1 MQERESRAHHAD
13 VQGGGRIAEHT
24 IFGFPVGLEGG
35 RVDGGDQCRPP
46 WYKRRML
53 KPTPSW
59 AAELEVA
66 FRSGASGQ
74 CVLYGNV
81 HDRLAVGDRL
91 ISIDRYLQDT
101 LLAAVTVVLAYDL
114 GNGLTIE
121 RGEEYL
127 AQWVPS
133 SLRNLP
139 LEPLEA
145 VRFINRYARYLANL
159 KAVQRHEIPSVAIV
173 VRGADQLL
181 PADGQG
187 LQHGSL
193 TCLVRDWGMSSPFA
207 QLPFYSF
214 LVADNLTDLDPL
226 IVFAPQSKTVR
237 IPLPSAADLEL
248 ALRVLHREHPQ
259 TIPADTNFAALAA
272 AITGLSVNTLQQI
285 TKVRAHNGQS
295 LQSHDFAALKKEMVE
310 RDAPGLVEFVESTRT
325 LDDYFGQEALKSWLR
340 QDIALWRI
348 NDIRALPMGYLLCG
362 PVGTGKT
369 FLVECLAGEAG
380 VPVLKLKNFRD
391 KWIGSSEANLEKIF
405 RLIHALGRCIVFVDE
420 ADQTLGRR
428 DSGISDSGLSGR
440 LYSMIAQEMAD
451 TDNRG
456 NVVWVLGS
464 SRPDLIEVD
473 LKRPGRID
481 LKVPI
486 LPTATREQSC
496 GLIAALA
503 RRYEL
508 KVTESEFGAMLQQI
522 PTMMTPGAAEALVVK
537 AYRVSRT
544 ENVAPAAALSR
555 CLVGYQ
561 SAIPQDVL
569 DLQMRLAI
577 QEATDLSFVAEE
589 LRHYA
594 TGSVA
599 VTG

>member
-1 MQERESRAHHAD
+1 MLT
-13 VQGGGRIAEHT
+13 HT
-24 IFGFPVGLEGG
+24 
-35 RVDGGDQCRPP
+35 
-46 WYKRRML
+46 
-53 KPTPSW
+53 PTW
-59 AAELEVA
+59 ASELVVA

-74 CVLYGNV
+74 CILYGNV

-101 LLAAVTVVLAYDL
+101 LLAEMAVVLSYDL
-114 GNGLTIE
+114 GNGLTVD
-121 RGEEYL
+121 RGEEHL

-145 VRFINRYARYLANL
+145 VRFINRYARYLANI
-159 KAVQRHEIPSVAIV
+159 KAVQRPQIPSVAVV

-193 TCLVRDWGMSSPFA
+193 TCLVRDWGLSSPFA
-207 QLPFYSF
+207 QLPFFSF
-214 LVADNLTDLDPL
+214 LIADNLTDLDPL
-226 IVFAPQSKTVR
+226 VVFAPQSKLVR
-237 IPLPSAADLEL
+237 IPLPSAGDLEL
-248 ALRVLHREHPQ
+248 ALRVLHQEYPR
-259 TIPADTNFAALAA
+259 TIPAGTNFGALAA

-285 TKVRAHNGQS
+285 TKVRAHNGQVLHS
-295 LQSHDFAALKKEMVE
+295 QDFAALKKEMVE
-310 RDAPGLVEFVESTRT
+310 RDAPGLVEFVEPTRT
-325 LDDYFGQEALKSWLR
+325 LDDYFGQDALKDWLR
-340 QDIALWRI
+340 QDIALWRL
-348 NDIRALPMGYLLCG
+348 NDIKALPMGYLLCG

-486 LPTATREQSC
+486 LPTATRAQSG

-503 RRYEL
+503 KRYGLTIEAHEL
-508 KVTESEFGAMLQQI
+508 EEMIHQCPIML
-522 PTMMTPGAAEALVVK
+522 TPGAAEALVVK
-537 AYRVSRT
+537 AYRMCRT
-544 ENVAPAAALSR
+544 ESVAPAAALAR
-555 CLVGYQ
+555 CLAGYQ

-569 DLQMRLAI
+569 ELQMRLAI
-577 QEATDLSFVAEE
+577 QEATDLAFVAEE

-594 TGSVA
+594 NSGSA
-599 VTG
+599 QGAT

>member
-1 MQERESRAHHAD
+1 
-13 VQGGGRIAEHT
+13 
-24 IFGFPVGLEGG
+24 
-35 RVDGGDQCRPP
+35 
-46 WYKRRML
+46 ML
-53 KPTPSW
+53 TQTPAW
-59 AAELEVA
+59 ATELEVA
-66 FRSGASGQ
+66 FRSGSSGQ

-81 HDRLAVGDRL
+81 HDRLAVRDRL
-91 ISIDRYLQDT
+91 ISMDRYLQDT
-101 LLAAVTVVLAYDL
+101 LLATMNVVLSYDL
-114 GNGLTIE
+114 GNGLTVE
-121 RGEEYL
+121 RGEEHL

-159 KAVQRHEIPSVAIV
+159 RAVQQREIPSVAVV

-193 TCLVRDWGMSSPFA
+193 TCLVRDWGLTSPFA

-214 LVADNLTDLDPL
+214 LIADNLTDLDPL
-226 IVFAPQSKTVR
+226 LAFAPQTKLVR

-248 ALRVLHREHPQ
+248 ALRVLHQEFPQ
-259 TIPADTNFAALAA
+259 TIPAATNFAALAA

-285 TKVRAHNGQS
+285 TKVRAHNGQV

-325 LDDYFGQEALKSWLR
+325 LDDYFGQDALKNWLR

-348 NDIRALPMGYLLCG
+348 NDIKALPMGYLLCG

-451 TDNRG
+451 TANRG

-486 LPTATREQSC
+486 LPTATRAQSG

-503 RRYEL
+503 KRYDLQITTGEL
-508 KVTESEFGAMLQQI
+508 QEMLHLF
-522 PTMMTPGAAEALVVK
+522 PTMLTAGAAEALVVK

-544 ENVAPAAALSR
+544 ESVAPAAALSR

-569 DLQMRLAI
+569 ELQMRLAI
-577 QEATDLSFVAEE
+577 QEATDLAFVAEE
-589 LRHYA
+589 LRHFA
-594 TGSVA
+594 TGTPGTTA
-599 VTG
+599 

>member
-1 MQERESRAHHAD
+1 MLT
-13 VQGGGRIAEHT
+13 HT
-24 IFGFPVGLEGG
+24 
-35 RVDGGDQCRPP
+35 
-46 WYKRRML
+46 
-53 KPTPSW
+53 PTW
-59 AAELEVA
+59 ASELDVA

-74 CVLYGNV
+74 CILYGNV

-101 LLAAVTVVLAYDL
+101 LLAEMAVVLSYDL
-114 GNGLTIE
+114 GNGLTVE
-121 RGEEYL
+121 RGEEHL

-145 VRFINRYARYLANL
+145 VRFINRYARYLANIR
-159 KAVQRHEIPSVAIV
+159 AVQRPQIPSVAIV

-193 TCLVRDWGMSSPFA
+193 TCLVRDWGLSSPFA
-207 QLPFYSF
+207 QLPFFSF
-214 LVADNLTDLDPL
+214 LIADNLTDLDPL
-226 IVFAPQSKTVR
+226 VVFAPQAKLVR
-237 IPLPSAADLEL
+237 IPLPSAGDLEL
-248 ALRVLHREHPQ
+248 ALRVLHQEYPR
-259 TIPADTNFAALAA
+259 TIRAGTDFGALAA

-285 TKVRAHNGQS
+285 TKVRAHNGQV

-310 RDAPGLVEFVESTRT
+310 RDAPGLVEFVEPTRT
-325 LDDYFGQEALKSWLR
+325 LDDYFGQEALKNWLR

-348 NDIRALPMGYLLCG
+348 NDIKALPMGYLLCG

-405 RLIHALGRCIVFVDE
+405 SLIHALGRCIVFVDE

-473 LKRPGRID
+473 LKRPGRIA

-486 LPTATREQSC
+486 LPTATRAQSG

-503 RRYEL
+503 KRYEL
-508 KVTESEFGAMLQQI
+508 TIAPHELEEMIPQCPVML
-522 PTMMTPGAAEALVVK
+522 TPGAAEALVVK
-537 AYRVSRT
+537 AYRMCRT
-544 ENVAPAAALSR
+544 ESIAPAAALAR
-555 CLVGYQ
+555 CLAGYQ

-569 DLQMRLAI
+569 ELQMRLAI
-577 QEATDLSFVAEE
+577 QEATDLAFVAEE

-594 TGSVA
+594 HSGA
-599 VTG
+599 Q

>member
-1 MQERESRAHHAD
+1 MPT
-13 VQGGGRIAEHT
+13 HT
-24 IFGFPVGLEGG
+24 
-35 RVDGGDQCRPP
+35 
-46 WYKRRML
+46 
-53 KPTPSW
+53 PTW
-59 AAELEVA
+59 ASELDVA

-74 CVLYGNV
+74 CILYGNV
-81 HDRLAVGDRL
+81 HDQLAVGDRL

-101 LLAAVTVVLAYDL
+101 LLAEMAVVLSYDL
-114 GNGLTIE
+114 GNGLTVE
-121 RGEEYL
+121 RGEEHL

-145 VRFINRYARYLANL
+145 VRFINRYARYLANI
-159 KAVQRHEIPSVAIV
+159 KAVQRPQIPSVAIV

-181 PADGQG
+181 PADGHG

-193 TCLVRDWGMSSPFA
+193 TCLVRDWGLSSPFA
-207 QLPFYSF
+207 QLPFFSF
-214 LVADNLTDLDPL
+214 LIADNLTDLDPL
-226 IVFAPQSKTVR
+226 VVFAPQAKLVR
-237 IPLPSAADLEL
+237 IPLPSAGDLEL
-248 ALRVLHREHPQ
+248 ALRVLHQEYPR
-259 TIPADTNFAALAA
+259 TIPAGSDFGALAA

-285 TKVRAHNGQS
+285 TKVRAHNGQV

-310 RDAPGLVEFVESTRT
+310 RDAPGLVEFVEPTRT
-325 LDDYFGQEALKSWLR
+325 LDDYFGQDALKDWLR
-340 QDIALWRI
+340 QDIALWRL
-348 NDIRALPMGYLLCG
+348 NDIKALPMGYLLCG

-486 LPTATREQSC
+486 LPTATRAQSG

-503 RRYEL
+503 KRYALDIEPH
-508 KVTESEFGAMLQQI
+508 EIAAMIHLCPI
-522 PTMMTPGAAEALVVK
+522 MLTPGAAEALVVK
-537 AYRVSRT
+537 AYRMCRT
-544 ENVAPAAALSR
+544 ERVDPAAALAR
-555 CLVGYQ
+555 CLEGYQ

-569 DLQMRLAI
+569 ELQMRLAI
-577 QEATDLSFVAEE
+577 QEATDLAFVAEE

-594 TGSVA
+594 NSGPA
-599 VTG
+599 QGVT

>member
-1 MQERESRAHHAD
+1 MLT
-13 VQGGGRIAEHT
+13 HT
-24 IFGFPVGLEGG
+24 
-35 RVDGGDQCRPP
+35 
-46 WYKRRML
+46 
-53 KPTPSW
+53 PTW
-59 AAELEVA
+59 ASELDVA

-74 CVLYGNV
+74 CILYGNV

-101 LLAAVTVVLAYDL
+101 LLAEMAVVLSYDL
-114 GNGLTIE
+114 GNGLTVE
-121 RGEEYL
+121 RGEEHL

-145 VRFINRYARYLANL
+145 VRFINRYARYLANI
-159 KAVQRHEIPSVAIV
+159 KAVQRPEIPSVAIV

-193 TCLVRDWGMSSPFA
+193 TCLVRDWGLSSPFA
-207 QLPFYSF
+207 QLPFFSF
-214 LVADNLTDLDPL
+214 LIADNLTDLDPL
-226 IVFAPQSKTVR
+226 VGFAPQAKLVR

-248 ALRVLHREHPQ
+248 ALRVLHQEYPR
-259 TIPADTNFAALAA
+259 TIPAASNFGALAA

-285 TKVRAHNGQS
+285 TKVRAHNGQV
-295 LQSHDFAALKKEMVE
+295 LHSHDFAALKKEMVE
-310 RDAPGLVEFVESTRT
+310 RDAPGLVEFVEPTRT
-325 LDDYFGQEALKSWLR
+325 LDDYFGQDALKDWLR
-340 QDIALWRI
+340 QDIALWRL
-348 NDIRALPMGYLLCG
+348 NDIKALPMGYLLCG

-456 NVVWVLGS
+456 NVVWILGS

-486 LPTATREQSC
+486 LPTATRAQSG

-503 RRYEL
+503 KRYGLAIEPHEL
-508 KVTESEFGAMLQQI
+508 EEMIHLCPIML
-522 PTMMTPGAAEALVVK
+522 TPGAAEALVVK
-537 AYRVSRT
+537 AYRMCRT
-544 ENVAPAAALSR
+544 ESAAPAAALAR

-569 DLQMRLAI
+569 ELQMRLAI
-577 QEATDLSFVAEE
+577 QEATDLAFVAEE

-594 TGSVA
+594 NSGA
-599 VTG
+599 RQGVT

>member
-1 MQERESRAHHAD
+1 MRT
-13 VQGGGRIAEHT
+13 HT
-24 IFGFPVGLEGG
+24 
-35 RVDGGDQCRPP
+35 
-46 WYKRRML
+46 
-53 KPTPSW
+53 PTW
-59 AAELEVA
+59 ASELDVA

-74 CVLYGNV
+74 CILYGNV

-101 LLAAVTVVLAYDL
+101 LLAEMAVVLSYDL
-114 GNGLTIE
+114 GNGLTVE
-121 RGEEYL
+121 RGEEHL

-145 VRFINRYARYLANL
+145 VRFINRYARYLANI
-159 KAVQRHEIPSVAIV
+159 KAVQRPEIPSVAIV

-193 TCLVRDWGMSSPFA
+193 TCLVRDWGLSSPFA
-207 QLPFYSF
+207 QLPFFSF
-214 LVADNLTDLDPL
+214 LIADNLTDLDPL
-226 IVFAPQSKTVR
+226 VVFAPQAKLVR
-237 IPLPSAADLEL
+237 IPLPSAGDLEL
-248 ALRVLHREHPQ
+248 ALRVLHQEYPR
-259 TIPADTNFAALAA
+259 TIPAGSNFGALAA

-285 TKVRAHNGQS
+285 TKVRAHNGQV
-295 LQSHDFAALKKEMVE
+295 LHAHDFAALKKEMVE
-310 RDAPGLVEFVESTRT
+310 RDAPGLVEFVEPTRT
-325 LDDYFGQEALKSWLR
+325 LDDYFGQDALKDWLR
-340 QDIALWRI
+340 QDIALWRL
-348 NDIRALPMGYLLCG
+348 NDIKALPMGYLLCG

-456 NVVWVLGS
+456 KVVWVLGS

-486 LPTATREQSC
+486 LPTATRAQSG

-503 RRYEL
+503 KRYALNIEPHEL
-508 KVTESEFGAMLQQI
+508 EAMIHLCPI
-522 PTMMTPGAAEALVVK
+522 MLTPGAAEALVVK
-537 AYRVSRT
+537 AYRMCRT
-544 ENVAPAAALSR
+544 ESVAPAAALAR
-555 CLVGYQ
+555 CLQGYQ

-569 DLQMRLAI
+569 ELQMRLAI
-577 QEATDLSFVAEE
+577 QEATDLAFVAEE

-594 TGSVA
+594 HSGGAQGVM
-599 VTG
+599 

>member
-1 MQERESRAHHAD
+1 MPT
-13 VQGGGRIAEHT
+13 HT
-24 IFGFPVGLEGG
+24 
-35 RVDGGDQCRPP
+35 
-46 WYKRRML
+46 
-53 KPTPSW
+53 PTW
-59 AAELEVA
+59 ASELEVA

-74 CVLYGNV
+74 CILYGNV
-81 HDRLAVGDRL
+81 HDRLAVGERL
-91 ISIDRYLQDT
+91 ISVDRYLQDT
-101 LLAAVTVVLAYDL
+101 LLAEMAVVLSYDL
-114 GNGLTIE
+114 GNGLTVE
-121 RGEEYL
+121 RGEEHL

-145 VRFINRYARYLANL
+145 VRFINRYARYLANI
-159 KAVQRHEIPSVAIV
+159 KAVQRPEIPSVAIV

-187 LQHGSL
+187 LKHGSL
-193 TCLVRDWGMSSPFA
+193 TCLVRDWGLSSPFA
-207 QLPFYSF
+207 QLPFFSF
-214 LVADNLTDLDPL
+214 LIADNLTDLDPL
-226 IVFAPQSKTVR
+226 VVFAPQAKLVR
-237 IPLPSAADLEL
+237 IPLPSAGDLEL
-248 ALRVLHREHPQ
+248 ALRVLHREYPR
-259 TIPADTNFAALAA
+259 TIPAGANFGALAA
-272 AITGLSVNTLQQI
+272 AITGLSINTLQQI
-285 TKVRAHNGQS
+285 TKVRAHNGQV

-310 RDAPGLVEFVESTRT
+310 RDAPGLVEFVEPTRT
-325 LDDYFGQEALKSWLR
+325 LDDYFGQDALKDWLR

-348 NDIRALPMGYLLCG
+348 NDIKALPMGYLLCG

-486 LPTATREQSC
+486 LPTATRAQSG
-496 GLIAALA
+496 GLIGALA
-503 RRYEL
+503 KRYDLSIHPHEL
-508 KVTESEFGAMLQQI
+508 EEMIHLCPVML
-522 PTMMTPGAAEALVVK
+522 TPGAAEALVVK
-537 AYRVSRT
+537 AYRMCRT
-544 ENVAPAAALSR
+544 ENVAPAAALAR
-555 CLVGYQ
+555 CLAGYQ

-569 DLQMRLAI
+569 ELQMRLAI
-577 QEATDLSFVAEE
+577 QEATDLAFVAEE

-594 TGSVA
+594 TSGSVQGL
-599 VTG
+599 T

>member
-1 MQERESRAHHAD
+1 MPD
-13 VQGGGRIAEHT
+13 N
-24 IFGFPVGLEGG
+24 
-35 RVDGGDQCRPP
+35 
-46 WYKRRML
+46 
-53 KPTPSW
+53 TPSW
-59 AAELEVA
+59 ATELTVA
-66 FRSGASGQ
+66 FKSGASGQ

-81 HDRLAVGDRL
+81 HDRLAVNDQL
-91 ISIDRYLQDT
+91 ISIDRYLQHM
-101 LLAAVTVVLAYDL
+101 LLAEMQVILAYDL
-114 GNGLTIE
+114 GNGLTVE
-121 RGEEYL
+121 RGEEHL

-139 LEPLEA
+139 LDPLEA
-145 VRFINRYARYLANL
+145 VRFINKYARYLANL
-159 KAVQRHEIPSVAIV
+159 RAVKRQEIPSVAV
-173 VRGADQLL
+173 LVRGADQLL

-193 TCLVRDWGMSSPFA
+193 TCLVRDWGLSSPFSL
-207 QLPFYSF
+207 LPFVSF
-214 LVADNLTDLDPL
+214 LIADNLTDLDPL
-226 IVFAPQSKTVR
+226 VVFAPQVKLVR
-237 IPLPSAADLEL
+237 IPLPSAAELEL
-248 ALRVLHREHPQ
+248 ALRALHREYPQ
-259 TIPADTNFAALAA
+259 TIPAATDFPSLAA

-285 TKVRAHNGQS
+285 TKVRAHHRQVLDS
-295 LQSHDFAALKKEMVE
+295 QDFAALKKEMVE
-310 RDAPGLVEFVESTRT
+310 RDAPGLVEFIESTRT
-325 LDDYFGQEALKSWLR
+325 LDDYFGQEVLKNWLR

-428 DSGISDSGLSGR
+428 DSGIADSGLSGR

-486 LPTATREQSC
+486 LPTATRAQSS

-503 RRYEL
+503 KRYEL
-508 KVTESEFGAMLQQI
+508 AVSERELQAML
-522 PTMMTPGAAEALVVK
+522 PTMPAMLTPGAAEALVVK

-544 ENVAPAAALSR
+544 ESVAPAAALAR

-569 DLQMRLAI
+569 ELQMRLAI
-577 QEATDLSFVAEE
+577 QEASDLAFVAEE
-589 LRHYA
+589 LRHFA
-594 TGSVA
+594 TGSA
-599 VTG
+599 PLTA

>member
-1 MQERESRAHHAD
+1 MIEPIPA
-13 VQGGGRIAEHT
+13 IW
-24 IFGFPVGLEGG
+24 
-35 RVDGGDQCRPP
+35 P
-46 WYKRRML
+46 WYKRQMQT
-53 KPTPSW
+53 PTPAW

-91 ISIDRYLQDT
+91 ISVDRYLQDT
-101 LLAAVTVVLAYDL
+101 LLAAMTVVLSYDL
-114 GNGLTIE
+114 GNGLTVK
-121 RGEEYL
+121 RGEEHL

-159 KAVQRHEIPSVAIV
+159 RAVQQREIPSVAIV

-181 PADGQG
+181 PTDGQG

-193 TCLVRDWGMSSPFA
+193 TCLVRDWGLSSPFT
-207 QLPFYSF
+207 QLPFFSF
-214 LVADNLTDLDPL
+214 LIADNLTDLDPL
-226 IVFAPQSKTVR
+226 VVFAPQAKLVR
-237 IPLPSAADLEL
+237 IPLPSAGDLEL
-248 ALRVLHREHPQ
+248 ALRVLHQEYPR
-259 TIPADTNFAALAA
+259 TIPAGTNFGALAA

-285 TKVRAHNGQS
+285 TKVRAHNGQV

-325 LDDYFGQEALKSWLR
+325 LDDYFGQEVLKNWLR
-340 QDIALWRI
+340 QDITLWRI
-348 NDIRALPMGYLLCG
+348 NDIKALPMGYLLCG

-391 KWIGSSEANLEKIF
+391 KWSGSSEANLEKIF

-428 DSGISDSGLSGR
+428 DSGIADSGLSGR

-486 LPTATREQSC
+486 LPTATREQSR

-503 RRYEL
+503 KRYEL
-508 KVTESEFGAMLQQI
+508 LIEPQDLAAMI
-522 PTMMTPGAAEALVVK
+522 PLCPVMLTPGAAEALVVK
-537 AYRVSRT
+537 AYRMCRT
-544 ENVAPAAALSR
+544 ESVAPAAALAH
-555 CLVGYQ
+555 CLGGYQ

-569 DLQMRLAI
+569 ELQMRLAI
-577 QEATDLSFVAEE
+577 QEATDLAFVAEE

-594 TGSVA
+594 NSGSVQG
-599 VTG
+599 VT

>member
-1 MQERESRAHHAD
+1 MPT
-13 VQGGGRIAEHT
+13 HT
-24 IFGFPVGLEGG
+24 
-35 RVDGGDQCRPP
+35 
-46 WYKRRML
+46 
-53 KPTPSW
+53 PTW
-59 AAELEVA
+59 AAELDVA

-74 CVLYGNV
+74 CILYGNV
-81 HDRLAVGDRL
+81 HDRLAVGERL

-101 LLAAVTVVLAYDL
+101 LLAEMAVVLSYDL
-114 GNGLTIE
+114 GNGLTVE
-121 RGEEYL
+121 RGEEHL

-145 VRFINRYARYLANL
+145 VRFINRYARYLANI
-159 KAVQRHEIPSVAIV
+159 KAVRRQEIPSVAIV

-193 TCLVRDWGMSSPFA
+193 TCLVRDWGLSSPFA
-207 QLPFYSF
+207 QLPFFSF
-214 LVADNLTDLDPL
+214 LIADNLTDLDPL
-226 IVFAPQSKTVR
+226 VVFAPQAKLVR
-237 IPLPSAADLEL
+237 IPLPSAGDLEL
-248 ALRVLHREHPQ
+248 ALRVLHQEYPR
-259 TIPADTNFAALAA
+259 TIRAGTNFGALAA
-272 AITGLSVNTLQQI
+272 AVTGLSVNTLQQI
-285 TKVRAHNGQS
+285 TKVRAHNGQI
-295 LQSHDFAALKKEMVE
+295 LQSQDFAALKKEMVE
-310 RDAPGLVEFVESTRT
+310 RDAPGLVEFVEPTRT
-325 LDDYFGQEALKSWLR
+325 LDDYFGQDALKNWLR

-348 NDIRALPMGYLLCG
+348 NDIKALPMGYLLCG

-456 NVVWVLGS
+456 RIVWVLGS

-486 LPTATREQSC
+486 LPTATRAQSG
-496 GLIAALA
+496 GLIGALA
-503 RRYEL
+503 KRYEL
-508 KVTESEFGAMLQQI
+508 TIESHELAAMI
-522 PTMMTPGAAEALVVK
+522 PQCPVMLTPGAAEALVVK
-537 AYRVSRT
+537 AYRMCRT
-544 ENVAPAAALSR
+544 EGIAPALALAR
-555 CLVGYQ
+555 CLAGYQ

-569 DLQMRLAI
+569 ELQMRLAI
-577 QEATDLSFVAEE
+577 QEATDLAFVAEE

-594 TGSVA
+594 HSGA
-599 VTG
+599 VRE

>member
-1 MQERESRAHHAD
+1 
-13 VQGGGRIAEHT
+13 V
-24 IFGFPVGLEGG
+24 
-35 RVDGGDQCRPP
+35 
-46 WYKRRML
+46 
-53 KPTPSW
+53 
-59 AAELEVA
+59 
-66 FRSGASGQ
+66 
-74 CVLYGNV
+74 
-81 HDRLAVGDRL
+81 
-91 ISIDRYLQDT
+91 
-101 LLAAVTVVLAYDL
+101 
-114 GNGLTIE
+114 E
-121 RGEEYL
+121 RGEEHL

-159 KAVQRHEIPSVAIV
+159 RAVQHREIPSVAVV

-187 LQHGSL
+187 LPHGSL
-193 TCLVRDWGMSSPFA
+193 TCLVRDWGLSSPFA

-214 LVADNLTDLDPL
+214 LIADNLTDLDPL
-226 IVFAPQSKTVR
+226 LAFAPQAKLVR

-248 ALRVLHREHPQ
+248 ALRVLHQEYPQ
-259 TIPADTNFAALAA
+259 TIPAGTNFPALAA
-272 AITGLSVNTLQQI
+272 AITGLSVNTLLQI
-285 TKVRAHNGQS
+285 TKVRTHNGEV
-295 LQSHDFAALKKEMVE
+295 LQSHDFAAFKKEMVE
-310 RDAPGLVEFVESTRT
+310 RDAPGLVEFVESRRT
-325 LDDYFGQEALKSWLR
+325 LDDYFGQDALKDWLR

-348 NDIRALPMGYLLCG
+348 NDIKALPMGYLLCG

-428 DSGISDSGLSGR
+428 DSGIADSGLSGR

-451 TDNRG
+451 TANRG

-486 LPTATREQSC
+486 LPTATREQSS

-503 RRYEL
+503 KRYEL
-508 KVTESEFGAMLQQI
+508 NITDEELAQMLQLVPI
-522 PTMMTPGAAEALVVK
+522 MLTPGAAEALVVK

-544 ENVAPAAALSR
+544 ESVAPAAALAR

-569 DLQMRLAI
+569 ELQMRLAI
-577 QEATDLSFVAEE
+577 QEATDLAFVAEE
-589 LRHYA
+589 LRYLA
-594 TGSVA
+594 TGGPPTAS
-599 VTG
+599 

>member
-1 MQERESRAHHAD
+1 MAD
-13 VQGGGRIAEHT
+13 N
-24 IFGFPVGLEGG
+24 
-35 RVDGGDQCRPP
+35 
-46 WYKRRML
+46 
-53 KPTPSW
+53 TPAW
-59 AAELEVA
+59 ASELTVA
-66 FRSGASGQ
+66 FKSGASGQ
-74 CVLYGNV
+74 CVLSGNV
-81 HDRLAVGDRL
+81 HDRLAVNGQL
-91 ISIDRYLQDT
+91 ISIDRYLQHI
-101 LLAAVTVVLAYDL
+101 LLADVQVILAYDL
-114 GNGLTIE
+114 GNGLTVE
-121 RGEEYL
+121 RGEEHL

-159 KAVQRHEIPSVAIV
+159 RAVKSQEIPSVAV
-173 VRGADQLL
+173 LVRGADQLL
-181 PADGQG
+181 PVDGQG
-187 LQHGSL
+187 FQHGSL
-193 TCLVRDWGMSSPFA
+193 TCLVRDWGLSSPFSL
-207 QLPFYSF
+207 LPFVSF
-214 LVADNLTDLDPL
+214 LIADNLTDLDSL
-226 IVFAPQSKTVR
+226 VVFAPQVKLVR
-237 IPLPSAADLEL
+237 IPLPSATELEL
-248 ALRVLHREHPQ
+248 ALRALHREYPR
-259 TIPADTNFAALAA
+259 TIPATTHFAALAA

-285 TKVRAHNGQS
+285 TKIRAHHGQI
-295 LQSHDFAALKKEMVE
+295 LESHDFAALKKEMVE

-325 LDDYFGQEALKSWLR
+325 LDDYFGQEVLKDWLR
-340 QDIALWRI
+340 QDIALWKI
-348 NDIRALPMGYLLCG
+348 NDIKALPMGYLLCG

-428 DSGISDSGLSGR
+428 DSGIADSGLSGR

-486 LPTATREQSC
+486 LPTATRGQSR

-503 RRYEL
+503 LRYEL
-508 KVTESEFGAMLQQI
+508 NVSADQLEDMLPQI
-522 PTMMTPGAAEALVVK
+522 PTLMTPGAAEALVVK

-544 ENVAPAAALSR
+544 EAVAPATALAR
-555 CLVGYQ
+555 CLDGYQ
-561 SAIPQDVL
+561 NAIPQEVL
-569 DLQMRLAI
+569 ELQMRLAI
-577 QEATDLSFVAEE
+577 QEASDLAFVAEE
-589 LRHYA
+589 LRHFA
-594 TGSVA
+594 TAGGP
-599 VTG
+599 VTD

>member
-1 MQERESRAHHAD
+1 MPQV
-13 VQGGGRIAEHT
+13 VQVQSM
-24 IFGFPVGLEGG
+24 P
-35 RVDGGDQCRPP
+35 DN
-46 WYKRRML
+46 
-53 KPTPSW
+53 TPAW
-59 AAELEVA
+59 ASELTVA
-66 FRSGASGQ
+66 FKSGASGQ
-74 CVLYGNV
+74 CVLFGNV
-81 HDRLAVGDRL
+81 HDRLAVNDQL
-91 ISIDRYLQDT
+91 ISIDGYLQHM
-101 LLAAVTVVLAYDL
+101 LLADVQVILAYDL
-114 GNGLTIE
+114 GNGLTVE

-145 VRFINRYARYLANL
+145 VRFINRFARYLANL
-159 KAVQRHEIPSVAIV
+159 RAVKRHEVPSVAIL

-187 LQHGSL
+187 FQHGSL
-193 TCLVRDWGMSSPFA
+193 TCLVRDWGLSSPFSL
-207 QLPFYSF
+207 LPFVSF
-214 LVADNLTDLDPL
+214 LIADNLTDLDPL
-226 IVFAPQSKTVR
+226 VVFAPQVKLVR
-237 IPLPSAADLEL
+237 IPLPSAAELEL
-248 ALRVLHREHPQ
+248 ALRALHREYPR
-259 TIPADTNFAALAA
+259 TIPATTQFSALAA

-285 TKVRAHNGQS
+285 TKIRAHHWQV
-295 LQSHDFAALKKEMVE
+295 LESHDFAALKKEMVE

-325 LDDYFGQEALKSWLR
+325 LDDYFGQDVLKDWLR

-348 NDIRALPMGYLLCG
+348 NDIKALPMGYLLCG

-440 LYSMIAQEMAD
+440 LYSMIAQEMAN

-486 LPTATREQSC
+486 LPTANREQSS

-503 RRYEL
+503 KRYEL
-508 KVTESEFGAMLQQI
+508 NVSDAQLQDMLPMI
-522 PTMMTPGAAEALVVK
+522 PAMMTPGAAEALVVK

-544 ENVAPAAALSR
+544 EAVAAGTALAR
-555 CLVGYQ
+555 CLEGYQ

-569 DLQMRLAI
+569 ELQMRLAI
-577 QEATDLSFVAEE
+577 QEASDLAFVAEE
-589 LRHYA
+589 LRHFA
-594 TGSVA
+594 TGASTL
-599 VTG
+599 TG

>member
-1 MQERESRAHHAD
+1 MAKRYH
-13 VQGGGRIAEHT
+13 
-24 IFGFPVGLEGG
+24 
-35 RVDGGDQCRPP
+35 
-46 WYKRRML
+46 KRRML
-53 KPTPSW
+53 TPTPAW
-59 AAELEVA
+59 AQELEIA

-81 HDRLAVGDRL
+81 HDRLAVGTRL

-101 LLAAVTVVLAYDL
+101 LLAAMNVVLSYDL
-114 GNGLTIE
+114 GNGLTVE
-121 RGEEYL
+121 RGEEHL

-159 KAVQRHEIPSVAIV
+159 RAVQHREIPSVAII

-193 TCLVRDWGMSSPFA
+193 TCLVRDWGLSSPFA

-214 LVADNLTDLDPL
+214 LIADNLTDLDPL
-226 IVFAPQSKTVR
+226 LAFAPQSKLVR

-248 ALRVLHREHPQ
+248 ALRVLHQEFPQ
-259 TIPADTNFAALAA
+259 TIPAATNFPALAA

-285 TKVRAHNGQS
+285 TKVRAHNAEV

-325 LDDYFGQEALKSWLR
+325 LDDYFGQDALKDWLR

-348 NDIRALPMGYLLCG
+348 NDIKALPMGYLLCG

-428 DSGISDSGLSGR
+428 DSGIADSGLSGR
-440 LYSMIAQEMAD
+440 LYSMLAQEMAD
-451 TDNRG
+451 TANRG

-486 LPTATREQSC
+486 LPTATRLQSS

-503 RRYEL
+503 KRYEL
-508 KVTESEFGAMLQQI
+508 KITAGELQEMLHLV
-522 PTMMTPGAAEALVVK
+522 PTMLTPGAAEALVVK
-537 AYRVSRT
+537 AYRLSRT
-544 ENVAPAAALSR
+544 ESVAPAAALAR

-569 DLQMRLAI
+569 ELQMRLAI
-577 QEATDLSFVAEE
+577 QEATDLAFVAEE
-589 LRHYA
+589 FRHFATRGVALRD
-594 TGSVA
+594 
-599 VTG
+599 

>member
-1 MQERESRAHHAD
+1 
-13 VQGGGRIAEHT
+13 
-24 IFGFPVGLEGG
+24 
-35 RVDGGDQCRPP
+35 
-46 WYKRRML
+46 ML
-53 KPTPSW
+53 THTPSW
-59 AAELEVA
+59 ASELTVA

-74 CVLYGNV
+74 CILYGNV

-101 LLAAVTVVLAYDL
+101 LLAEMAVVLSYDL
-114 GNGLTIE
+114 GNGLTVE
-121 RGEEYL
+121 RGEEHL

-145 VRFINRYARYLANL
+145 VRFINRYARYLANI
-159 KAVQRHEIPSVAIV
+159 KAVQRPEVPSVAIL

-193 TCLVRDWGMSSPFA
+193 TCLVRDWGLSSPFA
-207 QLPFYSF
+207 QLPFFSF
-214 LVADNLTDLDPL
+214 LIADNLTDLDPL
-226 IVFAPQSKTVR
+226 VVFAPQAKLVR
-237 IPLPSAADLEL
+237 IPLPSAGDLEL
-248 ALRVLHREHPQ
+248 ALRVLHREYPR
-259 TIPADTNFAALAA
+259 TIPAETNFGALAA

-285 TKVRAHNGQS
+285 TKVRAHNGQV

-310 RDAPGLVEFVESTRT
+310 RDAPGLVEFLEPTRT
-325 LDDYFGQEALKSWLR
+325 LDDYFGQDALKDWLR

-348 NDIRALPMGYLLCG
+348 NDLKALPMGYLLCG

-451 TDNRG
+451 TGNRG
-456 NVVWVLGS
+456 NVVWILGS

-486 LPTATREQSC
+486 LPTATREQSS

-503 RRYEL
+503 KRYEL
-508 KVTESEFGAMLQQI
+508 TIAPHEIEAMI
-522 PTMMTPGAAEALVVK
+522 PLCPVMLTPGAAEALVVK
-537 AYRVSRT
+537 AYRMCRT
-544 ENVAPAAALSR
+544 EGVAAAAALAR
-555 CLVGYQ
+555 CLSGYQ
-561 SAIPQDVL
+561 SAIPQDAL
-569 DLQMRLAI
+569 ELQMRLAI
-577 QEATDLSFVAEE
+577 QEATDLVFVAEE

-594 TGSVA
+594 NPDGPQG
-599 VTG
+599 VT

>member
-1 MQERESRAHHAD
+1 MLT
-13 VQGGGRIAEHT
+13 HT
-24 IFGFPVGLEGG
+24 PA
-35 RVDGGDQCRPP
+35 
-46 WYKRRML
+46 
-53 KPTPSW
+53 W
-59 AAELEVA
+59 ASELDVA

-74 CVLYGNV
+74 CILYGNV

-101 LLAAVTVVLAYDL
+101 LLAEMAVVLSYDL
-114 GNGLTIE
+114 GNGLTVD
-121 RGEEYL
+121 RGEEHL

-145 VRFINRYARYLANL
+145 VRFINRYARYLANI
-159 KAVQRHEIPSVAIV
+159 KAVQRPEIPSVAIV

-187 LQHGSL
+187 LKHGSL
-193 TCLVRDWGMSSPFA
+193 TCLVRDWGLSSPFA
-207 QLPFYSF
+207 QLPFFSF
-214 LVADNLTDLDPL
+214 LIADNLTDLDPL
-226 IVFAPQSKTVR
+226 IGFAPQSKLVR
-237 IPLPSAADLEL
+237 IPLPSAGDLEL
-248 ALRVLHREHPQ
+248 ALRVLHQEYPR
-259 TIPADTNFAALAA
+259 TIPATSNFAALAA

-285 TKVRAHNGQS
+285 TKVRAHNGQV

-310 RDAPGLVEFVESTRT
+310 RDAPGLVEFVEPKRT
-325 LDDYFGQEALKSWLR
+325 LDDYFGQDALKDWLR

-348 NDIRALPMGYLLCG
+348 NDIKALPMGYLLCG

-456 NVVWVLGS
+456 NVLWVLGS

-486 LPTATREQSC
+486 LPTATRAQSG

-503 RRYEL
+503 KRYDLTIEPHDL
-508 KVTESEFGAMLQQI
+508 EAMI
-522 PTMMTPGAAEALVVK
+522 PQCPVMLTPGAAEALVVK
-537 AYRVSRT
+537 AYRMCRT
-544 ENVAPAAALSR
+544 ENVAPAAALAR
-555 CLVGYQ
+555 CLEGYQ

-569 DLQMRLAI
+569 ELQMRLAI
-577 QEATDLSFVAEE
+577 QEATDLAFVAEE

-594 TGSVA
+594 NSGTA
-599 VTG
+599 

>member
-1 MQERESRAHHAD
+1 MLT
-13 VQGGGRIAEHT
+13 HT
-24 IFGFPVGLEGG
+24 PA
-35 RVDGGDQCRPP
+35 
-46 WYKRRML
+46 
-53 KPTPSW
+53 W
-59 AAELEVA
+59 ATELDVA

-81 HDRLAVGDRL
+81 HDRLAVADRL

-101 LLAAVTVVLAYDL
+101 LLAAINVVLSYDL
-114 GNGLTIE
+114 GNGLTVE
-121 RGEEYL
+121 RGEEHL

-145 VRFINRYARYLANL
+145 VRFINRFARYLANMR
-159 KAVQRHEIPSVAIV
+159 AVQHREVPSVAVV

-193 TCLVRDWGMSSPFA
+193 TCLVRDWGLASPFA
-207 QLPFYSF
+207 QLPFYTF
-214 LVADNLTDLDPL
+214 LIADNLTDLDPL
-226 IVFAPQSKTVR
+226 LAFAPQSKLVR
-237 IPLPSAADLEL
+237 IPLPSAGNLEL
-248 ALRVLHREHPQ
+248 ALRVLHREYPQ
-259 TIPADTNFAALAA
+259 TIPAGTNFAALAA

-285 TKVRAHNGQS
+285 TKVRAHNGEV

-310 RDAPGLVEFVESTRT
+310 RDAPGLVEFVESKRT
-325 LDDYFGQEALKSWLR
+325 LDDYFGQDALKDWLR

-348 NDIRALPMGYLLCG
+348 NDIKALPMGYLLCG

-428 DSGISDSGLSGR
+428 DSGIADSGLSGR

-451 TDNRG
+451 TANRG

-486 LPTATREQSC
+486 LPTATREQSS
-496 GLIAALA
+496 GLIAVLA
-503 RRYEL
+503 KRYQLQITAEEL
-508 KVTESEFGAMLQQI
+508 AQMLPMI
-522 PTMMTPGAAEALVVK
+522 PTLLTPGAAEALVVK

-544 ENVAPAAALSR
+544 ESVAPGAALAR

-561 SAIPQDVL
+561 NAIPQDVL
-569 DLQMRLAI
+569 ELQMRLAI
-577 QEATDLSFVAEE
+577 QEATDLAFVAEE
-589 LRHYA
+589 LRYLA
-594 TGSVA
+594 TAASPTA
-599 VTG
+599 S

>member
-1 MQERESRAHHAD
+1 MSTNTPAWASELT
-13 VQGGGRIAEHT
+13 IA
-24 IFGFPVGLEGG
+24 F
-35 RVDGGDQCRPP
+35 
-46 WYKRRML
+46 K
-53 KPTPSW
+53 
-59 AAELEVA
+59 
-66 FRSGASGQ
+66 SGASGQ
-74 CVLYGNV
+74 CVLFGNV
-81 HDRLAVGDRL
+81 HDRLAVNDQL
-91 ISIDRYLQDT
+91 ISIDRYLQHM
-101 LLAAVTVVLAYDL
+101 LLAEVQVILAYDL
-114 GNGLTIE
+114 GNGLTVE
-121 RGEEYL
+121 RGEEHL
-127 AQWVPS
+127 AAWVPS

-145 VRFINRYARYLANL
+145 VRFINRFARYLANL
-159 KAVQRHEIPSVAIV
+159 RAVKRQEIPSVAV
-173 VRGADQLL
+173 LVRGADQLL
-181 PADGQG
+181 PSDGQG
-187 LQHGSL
+187 FQHGSL
-193 TCLVRDWGMSSPFA
+193 TCLVRDWGLSSPFA
-207 QLPFYSF
+207 QLPFVSF
-214 LVADNLTDLDPL
+214 LIADNLTDLDPL
-226 IVFAPQSKTVR
+226 VVFAPQVKLVR
-237 IPLPSAADLEL
+237 IPLPSAFDLEL
-248 ALRVLHREHPQ
+248 ALRALHREFPR
-259 TIPADTNFAALAA
+259 TIPATTNFQALAA

-285 TKVRAHNGQS
+285 TRIRAHHDQI
-295 LQSHDFAALKKEMVE
+295 LESHDFAALKKEMVE

-325 LDDYFGQEALKSWLR
+325 LDDYFGQDVLKNWLR

-348 NDIRALPMGYLLCG
+348 NDIKALPMGYLLCG

-428 DSGISDSGLSGR
+428 DSGIADSGLSGR

-486 LPTATREQSC
+486 LPTATAEHSR

-503 RRYEL
+503 KRYEL
-508 KVTESEFGAMLQQI
+508 TVTEAELKEMLPLIPAML
-522 PTMMTPGAAEALVVK
+522 TPGAAEALVVK

-544 ENVAPAAALSR
+544 EAVAPGAALAR
-555 CLVGYQ
+555 CLEGYQ

-569 DLQMRLAI
+569 ELQMRLAI
-577 QEATDLSFVAEE
+577 QEASDLAFVAEE
-589 LRHYA
+589 LRHFA
-594 TGSVA
+594 TG
-599 VTG
+599 GGLRG

>member
-1 MQERESRAHHAD
+1 MQT
-13 VQGGGRIAEHT
+13 HT
-24 IFGFPVGLEGG
+24 PA
-35 RVDGGDQCRPP
+35 
-46 WYKRRML
+46 
-53 KPTPSW
+53 W
-59 AAELEVA
+59 ASELEIA

-91 ISIDRYLQDT
+91 ISVDRYLQDT
-101 LLAAVTVVLAYDL
+101 LLAAMTVVLSYDL
-114 GNGLTIE
+114 GNGLTVE
-121 RGEEYL
+121 RGEEHL

-159 KAVQRHEIPSVAIV
+159 RAVQHRDIPSVAII

-193 TCLVRDWGMSSPFA
+193 TCLVRDWGLSSPFA

-214 LVADNLTDLDPL
+214 LIADNLTDLDPL
-226 IVFAPQSKTVR
+226 LAFAPQSKLVR
-237 IPLPSAADLEL
+237 IPLPSADDLEL
-248 ALRVLHREHPQ
+248 ALRVLHHEFPQ
-259 TIPADTNFAALAA
+259 TIPAATNFPALAA

-285 TKVRAHNGQS
+285 TKVRAHNGQV

-325 LDDYFGQEALKSWLR
+325 LDDYFGQETLKSWLR

-348 NDIRALPMGYLLCG
+348 NDIKALPMGYLLCG

-451 TDNRG
+451 TANRG

-486 LPTATREQSC
+486 LPTATRAQSS

-503 RRYEL
+503 QRYGM
-508 KVTESEFGAMLQQI
+508 KITEDEMLEMLPGI
-522 PTMMTPGAAEALVVK
+522 PVMITPGAAEALVVK

-544 ENVAPAAALSR
+544 EAVAPAAALAL

-561 SAIPQDVL
+561 SAIPQEVL
-569 DLQMRLAI
+569 ELQMRLAI
-577 QEATDLSFVAEE
+577 QEATDLAFVPEE
-589 LRHYA
+589 LRHFA
-594 TGSVA
+594 TPGA
-599 VTG
+599 PVTA

>member
-1 MQERESRAHHAD
+1 MPP
-13 VQGGGRIAEHT
+13 HT
-24 IFGFPVGLEGG
+24 
-35 RVDGGDQCRPP
+35 
-46 WYKRRML
+46 
-53 KPTPSW
+53 PTW
-59 AAELEVA
+59 ASELDVA

-81 HDRLAVGDRL
+81 HDLLAVDGRL
-91 ISIDRYLQDT
+91 ISIDRYLEDT
-101 LLAAVTVVLAYDL
+101 LLAPMNVVLSYDL
-114 GNGLTIE
+114 GNGLTVK
-121 RGEEYL
+121 RGEEHL

-159 KAVQRHEIPSVAIV
+159 RAVQQREIPSVAIV

-181 PADGQG
+181 PTDGQG

-193 TCLVRDWGMSSPFA
+193 TCLVRDWGLSSPFT
-207 QLPFYSF
+207 QLPFFSF
-214 LVADNLTDLDPL
+214 LIADNLTDLDPL
-226 IVFAPQSKTVR
+226 VVFAPQTKLVR
-237 IPLPSAADLEL
+237 IPLPSVADLEL
-248 ALRVLHREHPQ
+248 ALRALHQEHPQ
-259 TIPADTNFAALAA
+259 TIPADTNFPALAA

-285 TKVRAHNGQS
+285 TRVRAHNGQV
-295 LQSHDFAALKKEMVE
+295 LHAHDFAALKKEMVE

-325 LDDYFGQEALKSWLR
+325 LDDYFGQEALKAWLR

-405 RLIHALGRCIVFVDE
+405 SLIHALGRCIVFVDE

-440 LYSMIAQEMAD
+440 LYSMIAQEMAN

-486 LPTATREQSC
+486 LPTATREQST
-496 GLIAALA
+496 GLIGALA
-503 RRYEL
+503 RRYDLAVGADEL
-508 KVTESEFGAMLQQI
+508 QELQHLVPAML
-522 PTMMTPGAAEALVVK
+522 TPGAAEALVVK
-537 AYRVSRT
+537 AYRVVRT
-544 ENVAPAAALSR
+544 GGLSPAAALR
-555 CLVGYQ
+555 QCLVGYQ
-561 SAIPQDVL
+561 GAIPQDVL
-569 DLQMRLAI
+569 ELQMRLAI
-577 QEATDLSFVAEE
+577 QEATDLAFVPEE

-594 TGSVA
+594 RGEAITE
-599 VTG
+599 

>member
-1 MQERESRAHHAD
+1 MRT
-13 VQGGGRIAEHT
+13 HT
-24 IFGFPVGLEGG
+24 
-35 RVDGGDQCRPP
+35 PP
-46 WYKRRML
+46 WA
-53 KPTPSW
+53 S
-59 AAELEVA
+59 ELEIA

-81 HDRLAVGDRL
+81 HDRLAVDGQL
-91 ISIDRYLQDT
+91 LSIDRYLQDI
-101 LLAAVTVVLAYDL
+101 LLAEMTVVLTYDL
-114 GNGLTIE
+114 GNGLSVV
-121 RGEEYL
+121 RGEEHL
-127 AQWVPS
+127 AQWLPS

-145 VRFINRYARYLANL
+145 VRFINRYVRYLANL
-159 KAVQRHEIPSVAIV
+159 QAIQRQELPRVAVVL
-173 VRGADQLL
+173 RGTDQLL

-187 LQHGSL
+187 FQHGSL
-193 TCLVRDWGMSSPFA
+193 TCLVRDWGLSSPFT
-207 QLPFYSF
+207 QLPFFSF
-214 LVADNLTDLDPL
+214 LIADNLTDLDPL
-226 IVFAPQSKTVR
+226 IVFAPQTKVVR
-237 IPLPSAADLEL
+237 VPLPTAGDLER
-248 ALRVLHREHPQ
+248 ALRVLHREHPR
-259 TIPADTNFAALAA
+259 TIPADTNFPALAA

-285 TKVRAHNGQS
+285 TRIRAQTGQV

-325 LDDYFGQEALKSWLR
+325 LDDYFGQDALKNWLR

-348 NDIRALPMGYLLCG
+348 NDVTALPMGYLLCG

-405 RLIHALGRCIVFVDE
+405 SLIHALGRCIVFVDE

-428 DSGISDSGLSGR
+428 DSGIADSGLSGR
-440 LYSMIAQEMAD
+440 LYSMLAQEMAN

-456 NVVWVLGS
+456 NIVWVLGS

-486 LPTATREQSC
+486 LPTATREQSG

-503 RRYEL
+503 RRYKL
-508 KVTESEFGAMLQQI
+508 HVTADEFRGMQHLF
-522 PTMMTPGAAEALVVK
+522 PTMLTPGAAEALVVK

-544 ENVAPAAALSR
+544 EDVTPGAALTR

-561 SAIPQDVL
+561 SAIPQEVL
-569 DLQMRLAI
+569 ELQMRLAI
-577 QEATDLSFVAEE
+577 QEASDLAFVPAE
-589 LRHYA
+589 LRHFA
-594 TGSVA
+594 SV
-599 VTG
+599 VPITE